1 MITTGNPR
9 FEKNLHSSGKIPGKI
24 RSLRHFPPADPV
36 RGRLCAAP
44 VWVRISRWRA
54 LPRMPPGNTA
64 SSNAPPAQN
73 GQACGTGFPGNA
85 LNRTEFRTLRLNF
98 PRGYPDRIEPR
109 ALQLNF
115 PRGHPDHT
123 EPRALRLS
131 SPRGYPDHTE
141 PRALRLSSPRGGL
154 NHIEPGRASAPAGPS
169 PCSNP
174 PGCR

>member
-36 RGRLCAAP
+36 RGHLCAAP
-44 VWVRISRWRA
+44 VRVRISRWRA

-64 SSNAPPAQN
+64 SQNAPLAQN

-85 LNRTEFRTLRLNF
+85 LNRTEFRAQRIRP
-98 PRGYPDRIEPR
+98 PRGYPDR
-109 ALQLNF
+109 
-115 PRGHPDHT
+115 T

-131 SPRGYPDHTE
+131 SPRGYPDRTE
-141 PRALRLSSPRGGL
+141 PRALRLSFPQGFPD
-154 NHIEPGRASAPAGPS
+154 HIEPGRASAPAGPS

-174 PGCR
+174 PGFR

>member
-44 VWVRISRWRA
+44 VRVRISRWRA

-64 SSNAPPAQN
+64 SQNAPSAQN
-73 GQACGTGFPGNA
+73 RQACGTGFPGNA
-85 LNRTEFRTLRLNF
+85 LDHT
-98 PRGYPDRIEPR
+98 EPR
-109 ALQLNF
+109 ALRLSS
-115 PRGHPDHT
+115 PRGYLNRTKPRALRLSSPQGFPDHT

-131 SPRGYPDHTE
+131 SPRGFPDHT
-141 PRALRLSSPRGGL
+141 
-154 NHIEPGRASAPAGPS
+154 EPGRASAPAGPS
-169 PCSNP
+169 PCSNL